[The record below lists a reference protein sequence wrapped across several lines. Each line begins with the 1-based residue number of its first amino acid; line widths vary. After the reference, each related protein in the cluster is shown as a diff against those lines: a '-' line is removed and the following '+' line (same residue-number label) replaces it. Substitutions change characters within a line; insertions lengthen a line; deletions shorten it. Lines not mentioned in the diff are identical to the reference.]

1 MCVLHNRTKNW
12 IMIGYTS
19 KQNTFLRNLAFVVE
33 LLIVSVKGSYR
44 VKKELFFTE
53 LFIKALI

>member
-1 MCVLHNRTKNW
+1 
-12 IMIGYTS
+12 MIGYTS

-44 VKKELFFTE
+44 VKKELFFTK